1 MSKIKTNSLAV
12 FLLLSL
18 FIAFTLLNAQLK
30 TIFIGVKVVQT
41 NNGDWMVTKLDQQ
54 GWAITS
60 GVQIGDQLISVNGQ
74 PPNQYFATKFES
86 VEQASELEV
95 IRQGEKMIFNVDGQF
110 NSTNTYEQIFASA
123 LLFIILFLFSFF
135 LFIKKREDSAA
146 NLLILFFMTLAI
158 CYLSSGASS
167 RLVMVAQL
175 LLILTITHVPVVF
188 LHFLNCYF
196 SKLHIEVLKPRLLYG
211 FYGINALLF
220 LLYALIVYTDLGY
233 TIKYS
238 WLAQSSLL
246 IFSIGFML
254 MVYILITKYI
264 EFRHTIY
271 NPLFKYMIIGHIV
284 SFSPF
289 IFLYALPNIFVRQEI
304 LPANIAAVSLLSL
317 PIVYVYLIVS
327 KQLMD
332 IDFIIHRLRYYCAFA
347 VIPTTIIVGG
357 IILVNYEIDNSL
369 SQWLQII
376 GIVYLVVVLFLYF
389 MGKFEYHPLFKT
401 KRNYQVSLNRFSQ
414 QISKVATKADLEKI
428 VLTEVLKML
437 PIELAVILE
446 VSSDDQTVKI
456 GKTDVDV
463 PKIQFSDLSSGRR
476 TYEIGEMI
484 ELDNGLC
491 ILIGK
496 QQKTQYYLVIGWK
509 LNRMGY
515 NPDELVWLR
524 TLANYVGILYEN
536 LEMIAG
542 LISEFELRKDQQTP
556 AWISRLVFSLAE
568 NERRRLASDLHDSAL
583 QDQLLWYRRFESLL
597 DEGQIPDHVHSKME
611 DIKEGLLDVIHQIR
625 QTCNELR
632 PPFLKEIGAIDAI
645 HQLCMNAQM
654 NANFNVEFVYPSLS
668 LEMDDDYVL
677 TIYRLTQELLRNTM
691 KHAAA
696 TEVYLE
702 ISNDAEQLVYRYRD
716 NGVGMDL
723 RQLKSSFSHMGLSGI
738 RERVVSFNGKVEFR
752 SAPGE
757 GFEACITFPL
767 MDKSIASQ
775 ENKAV

>member
-1 MSKIKTNSLAV
+1 MSRIKTYGLAV

-18 FIAFTLLNAQLK
+18 FVASMLLNAQFKSVYLGIK
-30 TIFIGVKVVQT
+30 VKQT
-41 NNGDWMVTKLDQQ
+41 NSGDWVISKLDQQ
-54 GWAITS
+54 GWA
-60 GVQIGDQLISVNGQ
+60 VQQDIQTGDSILNIDGH
-74 PPNQYFATKFES
+74 PPSQHPAIKFES
-86 VEQASELEV
+86 IEQAVDLEV
-95 IRQGEKMIFNVDGQF
+95 LRNGKRIILHVDGQF
-110 NSTNTYEQIFASA
+110 VSTNTYEQIFASA
-123 LLFIILFLFSFF
+123 SLFVILFLFSFF
-135 LFIKKREDSAA
+135 LYIKKREDSAA
-146 NLLILFFMTLAI
+146 NLLILFFMTLAT
-158 CYLSSGASS
+158 CYLASGASS
-167 RLVMVAQL
+167 RAVMFAQV
-175 LLILTITHVPVVF
+175 LLILTITHVPILF
-188 LHFLNCYF
+188 LHFLNSYF
-196 SKLHIEVLKPRLLYG
+196 AKIQIKIMKPQILYG
-211 FYGINALLF
+211 FYGVNILLF
-220 LLYALIVYTDLGY
+220 LMYALIAYTDLGY
-233 TIKYS
+233 RLKYS
-238 WLAQSSLL
+238 FVAQGSLL
-246 IFSIGFML
+246 IFSLGFIM
-254 MVYILITKYI
+254 MVYILVTRYI
-264 EFRHTIY
+264 RFRHTIY
-271 NPLFKYMIIGHIV
+271 NPIFKYMIIGNIV

-289 IFLYALPNIFVRQEI
+289 IFLYALPDIFIKHEI
-304 LPANIAAVSLLSL
+304 LPADVASFSLLSF

-347 VIPTTIIVGG
+347 IIPTTLIIGG
-357 IILVNYEIDNSL
+357 IIFVNYEIDNSL

-414 QISKVATKADLEKI
+414 QISKVATKTDLEKI
-428 VLTEVLKML
+428 VITEVLKML

-446 VSSDDQTVKI
+446 VSPETQTVKV
-456 GKTDVDV
+456 GKTNVDV
-463 PKIQFSDLSSGRR
+463 PKIQFSDLTGGRR
-476 TYEIGEMI
+476 TFEIGEII
-484 ELDNGLC
+484 ELDGGLC

-496 QQKTQYYLVIGWK
+496 QQKKQYYLLIGWK

-542 LISEFELRKDQQTP
+542 LLSEFELRKDQQTP

-568 NERRRLASDLHDSAL
+568 NERRRLAADLHDSAL
-583 QDQLLWYRRFESLL
+583 QDQLLWYRRFEGLL
-597 DEGQIPDHVHSKME
+597 DEEQIPEHIYKKMQ

-654 NANFNVEFVYPSLS
+654 NANFKVEFVYHSLS
-668 LEMDDDYVL
+668 MEMDDEYVL

-702 ISNDAEQLVYRYRD
+702 ISNDAEQLIYRYRD

-723 RQLKSSFSHMGLSGI
+723 QQLKSSFSHMGLSGI

-752 SAPGE
+752 SSPGE
-757 GFEACITFPL
+757 GFEAFITLPL
-767 MDKSIASQ
+767 IDKSIASQ

>member
-1 MSKIKTNSLAV
+1 MNKVKNYSFAV

-18 FIAFTLLNAQLK
+18 FIAFLLLNAQLK
-30 TIFIGVKVVQT
+30 TIFIGIKVVQT
-41 NNGDWMVTKLDQQ
+41 NSGEWMVTKLDPQ
-54 GWAITS
+54 GWAIEN
-60 GVQIGDQLISVNGQ
+60 GVQIGDQLISVDGQ
-74 PPNQYFATKFES
+74 SPRQYFATKFES

-95 IRQGEKMIFNVDGQF
+95 IRQGEKMTFHVDGQF
-110 NSTNTYEQIFASA
+110 VSTNTYEQIFASA

-135 LFIKKREDSAA
+135 LYIKKRDDSAA

-167 RLVMVAQL
+167 RMVMLAQL
-175 LLILTITHVPVVF
+175 LLILTITHVPIVF
-188 LHFLNCYF
+188 LHFLNSYF
-196 SKLHIEVLKPRLLYG
+196 AKIHIKVMKPQILYG
-211 FYGINALLF
+211 FYGVNILIF
-220 LLYALIVYTDLGY
+220 LLYALIAYTDLGY
-233 TIKYS
+233 KIKYS
-238 WLAQSSLL
+238 FVAQGSLL
-246 IFSIGFML
+246 IFSLGFIM
-254 MVYILITKYI
+254 MVYILVKRYLQ
-264 EFRHTIY
+264 FRHTIY
-271 NPLFKYMIIGHIV
+271 NPIFKYMIIGHII

-289 IFLYALPNIFVRQEI
+289 IFLYALPNIFVKEEI

-347 VIPTTIIVGG
+347 IIPTTFIVGG

-414 QISKVATKADLEKI
+414 QISKVATKTDLEKI
-428 VLTEVLKML
+428 VITEVLKML

-446 VSSDDQTVKI
+446 VSPETQTVKV
-456 GKTDVDV
+456 GKTNVDV
-463 PKIQFSDLSSGRR
+463 PKIQFSDLTGGRR
-476 TYEIGEMI
+476 TFEIGEII
-484 ELDNGLC
+484 ELDDGLC

-496 QQKTQYYLVIGWK
+496 QQKKQYYLLIGWK

-542 LISEFELRKDQQTP
+542 LLSEFELRKDQQTP

-568 NERRRLASDLHDSAL
+568 NERRRLAADLHDSAL
-583 QDQLLWYRRFESLL
+583 QDQLLWYRRFEGLL
-597 DEGQIPDHVHSKME
+597 DEEQIPEHIYKKMQ

-654 NANFNVEFVYPSLS
+654 NANFKVEFVYHSLS
-668 LEMDDDYVL
+668 MELDDEYVL

-702 ISNDAEQLVYRYRD
+702 ISNDAEQLIYRYRD

-723 RQLKSSFSHMGLSGI
+723 QQLKSSFSHMGLSGI
-738 RERVVSFNGKVEFR
+738 RERVVSYNGKVEFH
-752 SAPGE
+752 SSPGE
-757 GFEACITFPL
+757 GFEAFITLPL
-767 MDKSIASQ
+767 IDKSIASQ